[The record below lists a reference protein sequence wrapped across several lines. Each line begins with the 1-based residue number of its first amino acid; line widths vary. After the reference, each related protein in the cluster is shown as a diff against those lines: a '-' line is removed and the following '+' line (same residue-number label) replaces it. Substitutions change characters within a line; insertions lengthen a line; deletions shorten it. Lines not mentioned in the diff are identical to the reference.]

1 MCTRT
6 ISYLALEEGHSYL
19 ERSVSR
25 TICEGFVS
33 RENGISH
40 NTLVLREALVR
51 YRSRISLGISALC
64 IWGVCISLFLRYH
77 VFRDTEIQLRYKLK
91 YLGRK
96 EVTFGQKRS
105 HTPSAAVR
113 R

>member
-6 ISYLALEEGHSYL
+6 ISYLALEGGHSYL

-51 YRSRISLGISALC
+51 YDRVSHSVSQRCVS
-64 IWGVCISLFLRYH
+64 GVC
-77 VFRDTEIQLRYKLK
+77 V
-91 YLGRK
+91 
-96 EVTFGQKRS
+96 S
-105 HTPSAAVR
+105 HCF
-113 R
+113 